1 MTLWDFALD
10 VYRRPGVSQ
19 ACLGLQDSAGVDV
32 NVTLYILWRIAVRAD
47 QVGPAD
53 VEEADAAIAE
63 WRARIVEPLR
73 ALRRGLK
80 TGPSPAPNA
89 ETATLRGR
97 IQAAEI
103 DAEHIELD
111 TLESLAPPAS
121 SGSLPQDEMKS
132 EARKGLELVVRF
144 YAGGALPDTVIGPI
158 ATLTEAL

>member
-19 ACLGLQDSAGVDV
+19 ACLSLQDSAGVDV

-47 QVGPAD
+47 RVGSDD
-53 VEEADAAIAE
+53 VAEADAAIAQ
-63 WRARIVEPLR
+63 WRARVVEPLR

-80 TGPSPAPNA
+80 TGPHPAPNA
-89 ETATLRGR
+89 ETDKLRGR

-121 SGSLPQDEMKS
+121 GNLTQGEMKS
-132 EARKGLELVVRF
+132 EARKGLDLVVRF
-144 YAGGALPDTVIGPI
+144 YAGGTMPDAVIGPI
-158 ATLTEAL
+158 AALAEAL